1 MTKNVDKKIE
11 KETALKIVEGLLRIS
26 ETSN

>member
-11 KETALKIVEGLLRIS
+11 KETALKIVEGLLRII
-26 ETSN
+26 ETSS